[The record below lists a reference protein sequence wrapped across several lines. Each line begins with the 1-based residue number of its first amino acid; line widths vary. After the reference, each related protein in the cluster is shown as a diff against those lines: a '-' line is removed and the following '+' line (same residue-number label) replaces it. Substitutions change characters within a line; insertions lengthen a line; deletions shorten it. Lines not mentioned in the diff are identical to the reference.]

1 MGKFEETK
9 RDIELQWKDEKGNW
23 KWEEIIIS
31 LLAIPVAFY
40 VGAHLVMFFF
50 RLIAPS

>member
-1 MGKFEETK
+1 MEKFEDIK
-9 RDIELQWKDEKGNW
+9 RDLELQLKDEKGGW
-23 KWEEIIIS
+23 KWEEILIR